1 MRRLG
6 LLVLLVM
13 CAASGFARNES
24 VSAISFNP
32 SRLGA
37 YTYLK
42 VVNTATFAGGV
53 DTKSNLAELNIQSS
67 GTVKL
72 HDANA
77 SDHLCANGNC
87 SPVINNP
94 TGNLNSIDSLLP
106 TCSGTC
112 TTAADMRGAVLKK
125 ASSSPADNGYDV
137 NAEKQPTDADA
148 QGTTI
153 VFNGGTFSATRD
165 SYIHKFELNDSLT
178 KLRIVADN
186 LTVNKPFHAKQTFTL
201 GNIKVKSG
209 YCHEN
214 GCQGYKFVER
224 LDTKKQQKYKVLA
237 VRVQE

>member
-53 DTKSNLAELNIQSS
+53 DTKSNSAELNIQSS

-77 SDHLCANGNC
+77 SDHLCANGKC

-94 TGNLNSIDSLLP
+94 TGNLNSIDSLGP

-112 TTAADMRGAVLKK
+112 TTGADMQGAVLKK

-137 NAEKQPTDADA
+137 NAENQPTDA

-153 VFNGGTFSATRD
+153 VFNGGTFRATRD
-165 SYIHKFELNDSLT
+165 SYIHEFELNDSLT
-178 KLRIVADN
+178 KLSIVADN

-201 GNIKVKSG
+201 GKIKVKSG
-209 YCHEN
+209 YCSKD

-224 LDTKKQQKYKVLA
+224 LDTNKQQKYKVLA
-237 VRVQE
+237 VRVAD